1 MKTKTKKKTVKKVR
15 TVKKQANAPQYT
27 ANAIVMGKKYQG
39 KGATVSESLDNLTG
53 MGNIKGKLILT
64 ITHDERKR
72 ERVIM
77 PNMAFRLFS
86 ASKIM
91 HDIALKQVSSLFS
104 DV

>member
-1 MKTKTKKKTVKKVR
+1 MKTKTKKKVVKQP
-15 TVKKQANAPQYT
+15 KKQVNTPQYV
-27 ANAIVMGKKYQG
+27 ANAIVMGKKYQS
-39 KGATVSESLDNLTG
+39 KGATVSEALDSLTG